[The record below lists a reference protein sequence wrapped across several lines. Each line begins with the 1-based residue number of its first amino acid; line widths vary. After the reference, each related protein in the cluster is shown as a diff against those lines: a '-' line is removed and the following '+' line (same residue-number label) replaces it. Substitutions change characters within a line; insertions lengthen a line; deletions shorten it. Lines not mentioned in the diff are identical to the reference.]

1 MNNKSRIYIAGHTGM
16 VGSALQKRML
26 LDGFKNIT
34 TMTRNK
40 LNLLDQKKTRD
51 FIEEVKPEI
60 VILLAGK
67 VGGILANTKYP
78 ADFIYENL
86 TIQNNIIYSSLEMN
100 VKTLIF
106 LGSSCIYPRNC
117 QQPMKENMLLSGKL
131 EKSNASYSIAKIAGV
146 NLCDSISKQH
156 GLNYFSLMPSN
167 LYGPNDN
174 FDSNLN
180 HVIPSLISKF
190 HTAKINDEKIVKVWG
205 SGNIKREFLF
215 IDDLVDGILHIL
227 NKDYKLLDHIF
238 SQIGSRILNI
248 GFGYDLT
255 IKELAKKIA
264 EMTEY
269 NHEIIFDRSMPDGVS
284 QKLLDTTYINS
295 LGWEPK
301 TNLDDGL
308 KLTYEWY
315 KNIYKI

>member
-34 TMTRNK
+34 TITRNK

-131 EKSNASYSIAKIAGV
+131 EKSNESYSIAKIAGV